1 MVCLEAD
8 ARIHV
13 QRGGLIRLGDAEG
26 TTVCCHSGAVWVT
39 LERDDRDI
47 LLEAGQ
53 EFTIDRAGLSLVC
66 AIAGPAE
73 VVIRH
78 AEQTETAQPAPHASQ
93 TAASAGPARRAA

>member
-26 TTVCCHSGAVWVT
+26 TTVRCLSGAVWVT

-47 LLEAGQ
+47 LLEPGQ
-53 EFTIDRAGLSLVC
+53 EFSIDRAGLSLVC

-73 VVIRH
+73 VSIRDPRPA
-78 AEQTETAQPAPHASQ
+78 AETLVPGAGQDGVATTRQ
-93 TAASAGPARRAA
+93 AA

>member
-26 TTVCCHSGAVWVT
+26 TTVRCHSGAVWVT

-47 LLEAGQ
+47 LLEDGQ

-78 AEQTETAQPAPHASQ
+78 AGRAGAEAVPA
-93 TAASAGPARRAA
+93 AAVPSPARAAA

>member
-26 TTVCCHSGAVWVT
+26 TTVRCLSGAVWVT

-47 LLEAGQ
+47 LLESGQ
-53 EFTIDRAGLSLVC
+53 EFAIDRAGLSLVC

-73 VVIRH
+73 VTIRD
-78 AEQTETAQPAPHASQ
+78 PHRAAGTLASG
-93 TAASAGPARRAA
+93 AGLEGVGTTRRAA